1 MRFFAAENRSLPRL
15 FLPSAIAV
23 LGCVLLSSCAA
34 ENHAPP
40 FANQPY
46 EAFSRSAAVAIAL
59 REWRL
64 WGERVDDNDGAGYVQ
79 HAATMAER
87 QQGLWQRVG
96 EYWWEGLNA
105 NEPETRWTGKHD
117 ADGKVFPVHKN
128 GEYAWSAAFIS
139 YVMRIAGAGPEF
151 PYAAD
156 HSYYINYAARP
167 YHAGKLLIAENP
179 KTYAPRLGDL
189 VCFPRGW
196 ARNLTFAAL
205 PTSYLYPAHCSIVT
219 GGGPGMVE
227 IVGGNVD
234 DAVTMEHLHANAQGL
249 LAGNMENWFVVL
261 RVLYTRN

>member
-1 MRFFAAENRSLPRL
+1 MRHFPSGSLGRFIAGAAKV
-15 FLPSAIAV
+15 F
-23 LGCVLLSSCAA
+23 GCVFLASCAV

-40 FANQPY
+40 FANVPY
-46 EAFSRSAAVAIAL
+46 EAFSRSAAVAVAL

-64 WGERVDDNDGAGYVQ
+64 WGQRVDDSNGAGYVQ

-105 NEPETRWTGKHD
+105 GAPETGWTGKHD
-117 ADGKVFPVHKN
+117 AAGKVFPVHKN
-128 GEYAWSAAFIS
+128 GDYAWSAAFIS
-139 YVMRIAGAGPEF
+139 YVMRIAGAGPRF

-156 HSYYINYAARP
+156 HSYYINYAARA
-167 YHAGKLLIAENP
+167 YHPGKLLIAENP

-196 ARNLTFAAL
+196 AGNLAFAAL
-205 PTSYLYPAHCSIVT
+205 PTPYLFPAHCSIVT
-219 GGGPGMVE
+219 GGGPGVVE
-227 IVGGNVD
+227 VVGGNVD

-249 LAGNMENWFVVL
+249 LAGNRENWFVVL
-261 RVLYTRN
+261 RVLYARN